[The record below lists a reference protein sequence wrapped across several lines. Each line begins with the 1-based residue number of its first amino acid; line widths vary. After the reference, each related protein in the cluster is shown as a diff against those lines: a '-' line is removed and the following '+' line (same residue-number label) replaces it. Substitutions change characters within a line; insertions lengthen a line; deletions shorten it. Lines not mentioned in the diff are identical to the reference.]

1 MARSGYN
8 KSAAK
13 ELLAEAKR
21 MKKAGASWLEVSNA
35 LFGPGGPAA
44 QAFTA
49 REEREAFVAGPEN
62 QAIREVMAS
71 LPMPHEK
78 ISDAGGPSGKF
89 LVRLPQSLHAA
100 LQAEA
105 EAEGVSLNQL
115 VVAKLAVS
123 LGRGLKG
130 QAGAA
135 AW

>member
-1 MARSGYN
+1 MARSTYS

-13 ELLAEAKR
+13 ELVAEAKR
-21 MKKAGASWLEVSNA
+21 MKKAGASWMEVSNA
-35 LFGPGGPAA
+35 LFGIDGTAA
-44 QAFTA
+44 KAFKT

-62 QAIREVMAS
+62 LAIREVMAS
-71 LPMPHEK
+71 LPMPHETVPAA
-78 ISDAGGPSGKF
+78 DGPSGRF

-123 LGRGLKG
+123 LGQGVKSK
-130 QAGAA
+130 AGAA
-135 AW
+135 